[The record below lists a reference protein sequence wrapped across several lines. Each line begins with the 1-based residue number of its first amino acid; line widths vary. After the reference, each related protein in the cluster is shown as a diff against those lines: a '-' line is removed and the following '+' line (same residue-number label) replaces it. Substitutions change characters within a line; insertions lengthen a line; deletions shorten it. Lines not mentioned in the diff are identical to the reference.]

1 MVDDNL
7 LTSQKNI
14 DLRLTNVGL
23 RDVNSPLR
31 NEMDHENGLLF
42 ILHMT
47 LQNLAINSERDD
59 KNSSENDVK
68 EHFDK
73 FEFMNKFH
81 DGMMQLST
89 QLAEEGNA
97 SEGLW
102 V

>member
-31 NEMDHENGLLF
+31 NEMDHENELLF

-81 DGMMQLST
+81 KVINDVITHMISEVV
-89 QLAEEGNA
+89 EEPKG
-97 SEGLW
+97 S
-102 V
+102 